1 MNNHERRKLAEQE
14 RKHEQE
20 IKRKALIDA
29 IESGDLTAS
38 EKVQAVK
45 MLNDLNRW

>member
-1 MNNHERRKLAEQE
+1 MNNYERRKLAEQE
-14 RKHEQE
+14 RKREQE

-29 IESGDLTAS
+29 LDSGELTAA

-45 MLNDLNRW
+45 ILNDLKR